1 MTRDSIQ
8 WNYWKGVIL
17 MLNDFKFMKNG
28 HIRVIESHV
37 LASNDI
43 VNS

>member
-1 MTRDSIQ
+1 
-8 WNYWKGVIL
+8 
-17 MLNDFKFMKNG
+17 MKNG